1 MASFRQRGNRWQ
13 ARVRRL
19 GHPDVTQSFLTRQ
32 DAERWARSV
41 EIEIDLAPENQT
53 EKAILKM
60 RRPPS
65 ADSVYAFFGALY
77 ASPCAFFCAARNSA
91 DDIKRVVL

>member
-1 MASFRQRGNRWQ
+1 MASFRQRGNRRQ

-41 EIEIDLAPENQT
+41 EIEIDRGSFVSQIEAQRVTFGDL
-53 EKAILKM
+53 ILRYIDEVIQDGPH
-60 RRPPS
+60 RR
-65 ADSVYAFFGALY
+65 VHTFRLTALSR
-77 ASPCAFFCAARNSA
+77 SP
-91 DDIKRVVL
+91 IG